1 MPFLASQKAFPFP
14 MKNARSLCASTLV
27 VLSGVNLAILTA
39 NVFKFESFVFNGE
52 AKVTHE
58 PSTFW

>member
-1 MPFLASQKAFPFP
+1 
-14 MKNARSLCASTLV
+14 LV
-27 VLSGVNLAILTA
+27 VISSVNLAILTA
-39 NVFKFESFVFNGE
+39 NVFKFESFIFNEE